1 MFIAV
6 TFLAIESI
14 GRTPQGTRRG
24 LPPRRRTAGPQATRK
39 RVTQTQLDEM
49 GKALAKRLN
58 QLVDRLP
65 DGG

>member
-14 GRTPQGTRRG
+14 ERTPEGSRRG
-24 LPPRRRTAGPQATRK
+24 LPARRRTAGRQTTKK

-58 QLVDRLP
+58 HLVDRLP
-65 DGG
+65 DGE

>member
-14 GRTPQGTRRG
+14 ERTPEGSRRG
-24 LPPRRRTAGPQATRK
+24 LPARRRTAGRHTTKK

-58 QLVDRLP
+58 RLVDRLP
-65 DGG
+65 DGE